1 MYQIFPLAEV
11 PQRHRFDHFSGL
23 VDEMF
28 CPMQCEPESG
38 NVDQFDAQI
47 EATDLGNIKLAS
59 IRTTPVVVRRRKQ
72 EISRMCDAPYLIKFQ
87 LQGEAFWSQRG
98 HGVHLRPGDF
108 VICSTSEPY
117 SLRFEGPYQMPVLA
131 VPEPV
136 MRRLTPDPD
145 QFLGR
150 RMPRDDAACSLLSSF
165 VAQVVQRMSVLP
177 EPMIERVET
186 NILDLL
192 GGVLSAHS
200 TKTALAHVPR
210 EQQARNIKGFI
221 NDNLRNRRLGPAMIA
236 QAFGVST
243 RYVHK
248 LFANDSLTVNRY
260 IQSIRLDASYQSLS
274 DPKFVSF
281 SITDIA
287 VYWGFY
293 DLPHMTRCFKKAFG
307 VTPRDVRKQ
316 IQEH

>member
-1 MYQIFPLAEV
+1 
-11 PQRHRFDHFSGL
+11 
-23 VDEMF
+23 
-28 CPMQCEPESG
+28 
-38 NVDQFDAQI
+38 
-47 EATDLGNIKLAS
+47 
-59 IRTTPVVVRRRKQ
+59 
-72 EISRMCDAPYLIKFQ
+72 MCDAPYLIKFQ
-87 LQGEAFWSQRG
+87 LQGEAFWSQRNN
-98 HGVHLRPGDF
+98 GVHLRPGDF

-117 SLRFEGPYQMPVLA
+117 TLRFEGPYRMPVLA

-165 VAQVVQRMSVLP
+165 VAQVVQRMPALP
-177 EPMIERVET
+177 EPMIKRVET

-200 TKTALAHVPR
+200 TKITQAHVPR
-210 EQQARNIKGFI
+210 EQQATNIKGFI
-221 NDNLRNRRLGPAMIA
+221 QDNLRNRRLGPAMIA

-248 LFANDSLTVNRY
+248 IFAGDSLTVNRY
-260 IQSIRLDASYQSLS
+260 IQSVRLDAGYRSLI
-274 DPKFVSF
+274 DPKFASF

-293 DLPHMTRCFKKAFG
+293 DLPHMTRCFRKTYGA
-307 VTPRDVRKQ
+307 TPRGVRSGNL
-316 IQEH
+316 HH

>member
-1 MYQIFPLAEV
+1 
-11 PQRHRFDHFSGL
+11 
-23 VDEMF
+23 
-28 CPMQCEPESG
+28 
-38 NVDQFDAQI
+38 
-47 EATDLGNIKLAS
+47 
-59 IRTTPVVVRRRKQ
+59 
-72 EISRMCDAPYLIKFQ
+72 
-87 LQGEAFWSQRG
+87 
-98 HGVHLRPGDF
+98 
-108 VICSTSEPY
+108 
-117 SLRFEGPYQMPVLA
+117 
-131 VPEPV
+131 
-136 MRRLTPDPD
+136 
-145 QFLGR
+145 
-150 RMPRDDAACSLLSSF
+150 
-165 VAQVVQRMSVLP
+165 
-177 EPMIERVET
+177 
-186 NILDLL
+186 
-192 GGVLSAHS
+192 
-200 TKTALAHVPR
+200 
-210 EQQARNIKGFI
+210 
-221 NDNLRNRRLGPAMIA
+221 MIA